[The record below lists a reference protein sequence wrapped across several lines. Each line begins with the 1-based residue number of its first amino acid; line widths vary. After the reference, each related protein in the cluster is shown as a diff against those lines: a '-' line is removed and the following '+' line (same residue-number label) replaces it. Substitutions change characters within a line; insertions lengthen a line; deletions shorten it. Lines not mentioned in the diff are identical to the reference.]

1 MAQQSIVGSNT
12 GLETAPAETWRP
24 SISLVYPMFN
34 EEENIERAAHF
45 AEAVLVEI
53 TSGYEILIVNDASA
67 DRSAE
72 IAEALA
78 QSNGCIK
85 VFHHERNLRA
95 GRRAPH
101 GFQQGDEGADLL
113 L

>member
-12 GLETAPAETWRP
+12 GLETAPAATWRP

-34 EEENIERAAHF
+34 EEENIERAVHF

-53 TSGYEILIVNDASA
+53 TSGYEILIVNDAST

-78 QSNGCIK
+78 NQT
-85 VFHHERNLRA
+85 VA
-95 GRRAPH
+95 
-101 GFQQGDEGADLL
+101 
-113 L
+113 